1 MRKVYIIAGPTASGK
16 TALAVSL
23 AKRLNGEVVSADSMQ
38 IYREMRIGTALPTE
52 KEKEGI
58 PHHMLEIVSPDV
70 KFSVAMY
77 QEQAFTAINE
87 ILSRGKTPIVAGG
100 TGLYI
105 NSLTYRLNFTNT
117 IENPE
122 FRAELS
128 LRYDESPKTVY
139 EELLEKDP
147 ECAERIHQ
155 NDKLRIIRRLEILN
169 FSPDTPEYDF
179 RQPNTDYDF
188 GMFAL
193 TRERPLL
200 YDGINQRVDSMANE
214 GLSEEVR
221 QVYEKYGSEITA
233 FSAIGYKE
241 FLPYFEN
248 TCTETEV
255 YEKIKQNTRR
265 FAKRQL
271 TWFRR
276 DPRFHWLNPD
286 DFADRTAMTDYIIQ
300 NWS

>member
-1 MRKVYIIAGPTASGK
+1 
-16 TALAVSL
+16 
-23 AKRLNGEVVSADSMQ
+23 
-38 IYREMRIGTALPTE
+38 
-52 KEKEGI
+52 
-58 PHHMLEIVSPDV
+58 
-70 KFSVAMY
+70 
-77 QEQAFTAINE
+77 
-87 ILSRGKTPIVAGG
+87 
-100 TGLYI
+100 
-105 NSLTYRLNFTNT
+105 
-117 IENPE
+117 
-122 FRAELS
+122 
-128 LRYDESPKTVY
+128 
-139 EELLEKDP
+139 
-147 ECAERIHQ
+147 
-155 NDKLRIIRRLEILN
+155 
-169 FSPDTPEYDF
+169 
-179 RQPNTDYDF
+179 
-188 GMFAL
+188 MFAL